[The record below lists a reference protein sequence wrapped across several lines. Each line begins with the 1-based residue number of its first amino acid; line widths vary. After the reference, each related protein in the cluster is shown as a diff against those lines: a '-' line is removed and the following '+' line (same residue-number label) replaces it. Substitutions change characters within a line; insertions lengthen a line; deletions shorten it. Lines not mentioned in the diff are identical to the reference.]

1 MKFYQEDIFVVTG
14 ASSGIGQG
22 IAIKL
27 NELGASVIAIGRD
40 TNGLSATKL
49 FCQNRD
55 IVFLEEKDLTD
66 DIEGLP
72 LYVKELGEKYG
83 KLRGLVCCA
92 GVDCPKPLK
101 AIELL
106 SARMIFD
113 INYYVPLFLAKGFL
127 DKRNNIGEG
136 ASLVFIAS
144 SASVYPER
152 GQAIYAGS
160 KAALVASAKSMSKE
174 VSMRKIRINCVS
186 PAYVDTPMYR
196 KNLENIGADL
206 SNYALGVG
214 HPSDVANMVSF
225 LMSNQARWITG
236 QNYILDGGAF

>member
-1 MKFYQEDIFVVTG
+1 MFNEEDIFIVTG

-27 NELGASVIAIGRD
+27 NELGASVIAIGRNTD
-40 TNGLSATKL
+40 RLRVTK
-49 FCQNRD
+49 D
-55 IVFLEEKDLTD
+55 ICCNKENIYLEVKELTD

-72 LYVKELGEKYG
+72 NYIKELREKYG
-83 KLRGLVCCA
+83 KFKGLVCCA

-101 AIELL
+101 AAELL
-106 SARMIFD
+106 PARMIFD
-113 INYYVPLFLAKGFL
+113 INYYAPLFLTKGFI

-136 ASLVFIAS
+136 ASVVFIAS
-144 SASVYPER
+144 SASVYPEK

-160 KAALVASAKSMSKE
+160 KAALVASAKSISKE
-174 VSMRKIRINCVS
+174 VSIRKIRVNCIS
-186 PAYVDTPMYR
+186 PAYIDTPMYQ
-196 KNLENIGADL
+196 KNLENIGTDL
-206 SNYALGVG
+206 SDYALGIG

-225 LMSNQARWITG
+225 LLSNQARWITG